1 MLRPLC
7 VLSCPTLCDPMDCSP
22 PGSSVHGVPQARIL
36 EWVAISSSKGSSRP
50 RDRTCASCGL
60 LHWQAGSLPLGI
72 PPSNSKALT
81 QSCGASALAGVS
93 RARQRQVRAPE
104 LLWLLE
110 FRERKPRRQA
120 RSYIKTFPTPLGCI
134 LWFKTRSTHGPAP
147 PHAPHWVNIQML
159 EIKKVIKIRQGVN
172 PNAGLRAQTGVQTA
186 RPYPER
192 VSDAFLV
199 HPLLQNQRRAFL
211 FLSLSFAVTKT
222 SSFLF

>member
-1 MLRPLC
+1 MEWGGEAGRGDQEADPKGAGAQLDMQSCLRDQGAETGTATRW
-7 VLSCPTLCDPMDCSP
+7 VLFCFVFERSEGKLSKEKCESEHERGQLPVGKGL
-22 PGSSVHGVPQARIL
+22 VHGVGGGRGVGLVRTAR
-36 EWVAISSSKGSSRP
+36 R
-50 RDRTCASCGL
+50 RGL
-60 LHWQAGSLPLGI
+60 G
-72 PPSNSKALT
+72 K
-81 QSCGASALAGVS
+81 
-93 RARQRQVRAPE
+93 E
-104 LLWLLE
+104 
-110 FRERKPRRQA
+110 
-120 RSYIKTFPTPLGCI
+120 
-134 LWFKTRSTHGPAP
+134 PAP

>member
-1 MLRPLC
+1 MLSRVQLFC
-7 VLSCPTLCDPMDCSP
+7 NRMDCSP

-60 LHWQAGSLPLGI
+60 LHWQADSLPLGI

-81 QSCGASALAGVS
+81 QSCGASALAGLS
-93 RARQRQVRAPE
+93 RARQRQARAPE

-159 EIKKVIKIRQGVN
+159 EINKVIKIRQGVN